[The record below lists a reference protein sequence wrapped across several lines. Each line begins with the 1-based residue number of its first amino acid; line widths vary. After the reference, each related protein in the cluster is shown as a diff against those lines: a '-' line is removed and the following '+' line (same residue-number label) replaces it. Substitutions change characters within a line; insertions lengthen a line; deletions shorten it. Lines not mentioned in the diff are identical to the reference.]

1 MLSHLVLEFTASCF
15 DSRTRTLGG
24 GDTFQ
29 GDRTTNFAGQ
39 HDFDALYVL
48 VDQVGILQGLQAD
61 DVAFDLGQLGG
72 AYFSTIHSLRE
83 TKPNFGR
90 RRCRGC

>member
-1 MLSHLVLEFTASCF
+1 MPRARTDRRCLAQREHLLSHLVLEFTASCF

-24 GDTFQ
+24 GDTM

-48 VDQVGILQGLQAD
+48 VDQVGILQGLQ
-61 DVAFDLGQLGG
+61 G
-72 AYFSTIHSLRE
+72 
-83 TKPNFGR
+83 
-90 RRCRGC
+90 